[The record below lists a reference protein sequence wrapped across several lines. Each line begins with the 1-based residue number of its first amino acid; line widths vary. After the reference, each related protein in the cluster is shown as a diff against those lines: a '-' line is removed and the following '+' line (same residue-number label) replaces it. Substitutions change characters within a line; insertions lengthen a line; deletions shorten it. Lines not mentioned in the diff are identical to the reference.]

1 MSVKS
6 LELEAMT
13 IGCLLKGGLT
23 TQARGVLDWLKPEMF
38 AVFKLG
44 EMFSAIR
51 KQAAKDNL
59 IDLMLLST
67 DYNISLAD
75 LAEVSKVVASSAN
88 LTGYAEKVRQLY
100 QRRTASKIFLEVAG
114 ELNTA
119 RDEQLDEIT
128 ANGLQTLSRLLSN
141 TGKIEPVAMGDLLEG
156 YLEVFKERS
165 NPANKNH
172 RLYTDITALDEM
184 LGGIEDTD
192 ICIVAG
198 RPGAGKTETAITLT
212 RNILARGESV
222 LFFSLEMSREQIVER
237 LIAAS
242 SGVSSSLLRNPLRMD
257 DEHFAKMGE
266 ALDRLQAQSLY
277 IVDKGGL
284 SMDQIL
290 AIASEHLEQ
299 VGKPAVLVIDY
310 IGLVSHGTLDGRVN
324 RTYQIAESMNKLKA
338 WLKDNRI
345 PTVLLSQLNRN
356 ADDTRPTLGE
366 LRDSGSLEQDASQ
379 VILVHNAR
387 NKKDNEP
394 NRYTEWIIAKNR
406 HGRMG
411 TVYMEFKYGQF
422 WECDQA
428 MAWESFQKPANTK
441 SGKQYGQGEA

>member
-75 LAEVSKVVASSAN
+75 LAEVSKAVASSAN

-165 NPANKNH
+165 NPANKHH

-198 RPGAGKTETAITLT
+198 RPGSGKTETAITLT

-290 AIASEHLEQ
+290 DCFRAFGAS
-299 VGKPAVLVIDY
+299 
-310 IGLVSHGTLDGRVN
+310 
-324 RTYQIAESMNKLKA
+324 
-338 WLKDNRI
+338 
-345 PTVLLSQLNRN
+345 
-356 ADDTRPTLGE
+356 
-366 LRDSGSLEQDASQ
+366 
-379 VILVHNAR
+379 
-387 NKKDNEP
+387 
-394 NRYTEWIIAKNR
+394 
-406 HGRMG
+406 
-411 TVYMEFKYGQF
+411 GQA
-422 WECDQA
+422 CGAGD
-428 MAWESFQKPANTK
+428 
-441 SGKQYGQGEA
+441 

>member
-1 MSVKS
+1 
-6 LELEAMT
+6 
-13 IGCLLKGGLT
+13 
-23 TQARGVLDWLKPEMF
+23 
-38 AVFKLG
+38 
-44 EMFSAIR
+44 
-51 KQAAKDNL
+51 
-59 IDLMLLST
+59 
-67 DYNISLAD
+67 
-75 LAEVSKVVASSAN
+75 
-88 LTGYAEKVRQLY
+88 
-100 QRRTASKIFLEVAG
+100 
-114 ELNTA
+114 
-119 RDEQLDEIT
+119 
-128 ANGLQTLSRLLSN
+128 
-141 TGKIEPVAMGDLLEG
+141 
-156 YLEVFKERS
+156 
-165 NPANKNH
+165 
-172 RLYTDITALDEM
+172 M

-310 IGLVSHGTLDGRVN
+310 IGLVSHGALDGRVN

-345 PTVLLSQLNRN
+345 PKVLLSQLNRN

-411 TVYMEFKYGQF
+411 TVYMEFKHRQF

>member
-6 LELEAMT
+6 IELEALT
-13 IGCLLKGGLT
+13 IGCFLKGGLT

-44 EMFSAIR
+44 EMYSAIR

-59 IDLMLLST
+59 IDLVLLST

-75 LAEVSKVVASSAN
+75 LADVTKNVSSSAN
-88 LTGYAEKVRQLY
+88 LIGYAEKVRQYY
-100 QRRTASKIFLEVAG
+100 QRRTASKVFLDVAG

-141 TGKIEPVAMGDLLEG
+141 TGKIEPIAMNDLLQA

-165 NPANKNH
+165 DPANKNH
-172 RLYTDITALDEM
+172 RLYTDITALDDM
-184 LGGIEDTD
+184 LGGVEDTD

-198 RPGAGKTETAITLT
+198 RPGSGKTETAITLT
-212 RNILARGESV
+212 RNILARGETV

-242 SGVSSSLLRNPLRMD
+242 SGVSSSLLRNPLKMG
-257 DEHFAKMGE
+257 DEHFARMGN
-266 ALDRLQAQSLY
+266 ALDSLKNQSLY

-284 SMDQIL
+284 TMDQIL
-290 AIASEHLEQ
+290 AIAAEHTEQ
-299 VGKPAVLVIDY
+299 VGKPSVLIIDY
-310 IGLVSHGTLDGRVN
+310 IGLVSHGALDGRVS

-379 VILVHNAR
+379 VILVHNQR
-387 NKKDNEP
+387 NKKENEP

-406 HGRMG
+406 HGRLG
-411 TVYMEFKYGQF
+411 TVYMEFKNGQF
-422 WECDQA
+422 FECDQA
-428 MAWESFQKPANTK
+428 LAWENFQQSQVKAG
-441 SGKQYGQGEA
+441 SKQYGI